1 VSTAGPEGAHR
12 RRNALTGRWVLV
24 SPQRALRPWQ
34 GHTAAVPELPAP
46 AHDPACYLCPG
57 NARVGGEVN
66 PHYRGVHVF
75 DNDFPALPPAPL
87 GELLDDPLLRAQPV
101 HGRCRVICYSPHHS
115 RTLPEL
121 LHAERRAV
129 IDCWCEQSAMLGQ
142 DHAWVQVFENKGE
155 QMGCSNPHPHGQV
168 WASAHLPVEAV
179 LEDRHQREY
188 LDMHGRTLLLDV
200 AAREAGGP
208 REVLSNAHWLV
219 LVPWWAAWP
228 FETLLLPRLPIAR
241 LEDMDDAVREDLARA
256 LGGLASRYDALFSCP
271 FPYSMGWHGA
281 PHLPGTHPHW
291 QLHAHFYPPLLR
303 SANVRKFMVGYE
315 MLAESQR
322 DLTPEQAAARLR
334 EALPA

>member
-1 VSTAGPEGAHR
+1 MRCNGERRAHR

-34 GHTAAVPELPAP
+34 GHTAAVPELAAP

-121 LHAERRAV
+121 LQAERRAV

-155 QMGCSNPHPHGQV
+155 
-168 WASAHLPVEAV
+168 
-179 LEDRHQREY
+179 
-188 LDMHGRTLLLDV
+188 
-200 AAREAGGP
+200 
-208 REVLSNAHWLV
+208 
-219 LVPWWAAWP
+219 
-228 FETLLLPRLPIAR
+228 
-241 LEDMDDAVREDLARA
+241 
-256 LGGLASRYDALFSCP
+256 
-271 FPYSMGWHGA
+271 
-281 PHLPGTHPHW
+281 
-291 QLHAHFYPPLLR
+291 
-303 SANVRKFMVGYE
+303 
-315 MLAESQR
+315 
-322 DLTPEQAAARLR
+322 
-334 EALPA
+334 